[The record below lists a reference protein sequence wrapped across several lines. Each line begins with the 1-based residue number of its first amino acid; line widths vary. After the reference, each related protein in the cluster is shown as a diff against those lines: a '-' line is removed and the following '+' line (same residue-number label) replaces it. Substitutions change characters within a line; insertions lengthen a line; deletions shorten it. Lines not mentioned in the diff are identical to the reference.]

1 MSFES
6 EVEASRTLKVNLVF
20 KIYAPAPT
28 GTTYFSKYQPQ
39 SGLTVD
45 ANKVGLVQS
54 FSVPGQQIDLLSARS
69 DIGQATVELVDVG
82 NVFSNFMGQPLSALI
97 GLKADLYVGL
107 MTDAGFPFSE
117 YIPEK
122 LQYVIKTI
130 EKSGSKYKIGLRSPA
145 DRMQVPIYNSRGN
158 LNAFTLAAATTL
170 VIDTGTD
177 SFDGPTGRA
186 KIGDEFVQYTGKT
199 FSSPLTTLTGVSRGD
214 ETSTAVDHKAGEEC
228 WFVERV
234 VANPI
239 DILLQLLTSTG
250 TGTNGAYDL
259 LFDGIGIPIAEIDVT
274 KFLSIKS
281 TFFPSDTFTLF
292 LYDIQNALKY
302 IEVELLQANNL
313 RFTEVDGKLAIAIL
327 DQSVPGDDLPI
338 VDEDVI
344 LRSPSPSWKL
354 SEQRLFNSFVMEYFF
369 NEGTG
374 TYSKT
379 KQFDDFSSQ
388 SIHGVRTQ
396 ANFKFKGI
404 TSDGVAQERGNRLL
418 ARFSTPQS
426 EISCTQF
433 LKTYNTPPGEKVTLT
448 HSDLPSPGGGLGL
461 SHELELLK
469 RAINYATGQVQ
480 ASYVFTSYINLR
492 RGLIAPSSTVFSV
505 ASTTVFNVPVGEGVR
520 YKVGYVLR
528 LFSNTTHLQ
537 LEGNNT
543 IIDVTGDQI
552 TMANAWPS
560 LTPST
565 TYLKFADYD
574 DASETQKNKYM
585 FIVGGSGLFADG
597 SGGYKIY

>member
-1 MSFES
+1 MSFDS
-6 EVEASRTLKVNLVF
+6 ELEASRSLKINLVF
-20 KIYAPAPT
+20 KIYAPSPT

-39 SGLTVD
+39 SGLVVD
-45 ANKVGLVQS
+45 SDKVGLVTS
-54 FSVPGQQIDLLSARS
+54 FSVPGQQIDLLTARA
-69 DIGQATVELVDVG
+69 DVGQATVELVDKDL
-82 NVFSNFMGQPLSALI
+82 VFSNFMGQPLSALI
-97 GLKADLYVGL
+97 GLKADLFVGL
-107 MTDAGFPFSE
+107 ITDAGMPFSE

-122 LQYVIKTI
+122 ISYVIKTI

-145 DRMQVPIYNSRGN
+145 DRMQVPIYNFRGN

-170 VIDTGTD
+170 VIETGTD
-177 SFDGPTGRA
+177 TFDGPTGRA
-186 KIGDEFVQYTGKT
+186 KIGNEFVQYTGKS
-199 FSSPLTTLTGVSRGD
+199 FASALTTLTGVSRGD
-214 ETSTAVDHKAGEEC
+214 ETSTAEDHKAGEEC
-228 WFVERV
+228 WFVEKI

-250 TGTNGAYDL
+250 AGTNGAYDL
-259 LFDGIGIPIAEIDVT
+259 LFDGIGIPIAEIDVA
-274 KFLSIKS
+274 KFLSIKA

-292 LYDIQNALKY
+292 FYDIQNALKY

-313 RFTEVDGKLAIAIL
+313 RFTEEDGLLSIAIL
-327 DQSVPGDDLPI
+327 DQSIPGDTLPI

-344 LRSPSPSWKL
+344 LRSPAPTWKL
-354 SEQRLFNSFVMEYFF
+354 SEQRLFNSFVMQYFF

-374 TYSKT
+374 TYAKT
-379 KQFDDFSSQ
+379 KQFDDLSSQ
-388 SIHGVRTQ
+388 AIHGVRTQ
-396 ANFKFKGI
+396 SDFKFKGI
-404 TSDGVAQERGNRLL
+404 TSDGIAQERGNRLL

-426 EISCTQF
+426 EISATQF
-433 LKTYNTPPGEKVTLT
+433 LKTYGTPPGEKVTFT
-448 HSDLPSPGGGLGL
+448 HGDLPSPGGGIGL

-505 ASTTVFNVPVGEGVR
+505 TSTTVFNVPTGEGAR
-520 YKVGYVLR
+520 YKIGYVLR
-528 LFSNTTHLQ
+528 SFSNTTHLE
-537 LEGNNT
+537 LEGNNEV
-543 IIDVTGDQI
+543 IDVTGDQI

-574 DASETQKNKYM
+574 FASDAQKAKYA